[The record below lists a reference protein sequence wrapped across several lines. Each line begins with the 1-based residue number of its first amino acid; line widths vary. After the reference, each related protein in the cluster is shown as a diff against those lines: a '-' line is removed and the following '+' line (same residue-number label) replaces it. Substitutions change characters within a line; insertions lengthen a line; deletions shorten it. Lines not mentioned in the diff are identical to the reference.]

1 MIRIYYVRCSRQMGS
16 IGIPGS
22 KMQQAPCPSQK
33 KKEKKSLN
41 LFCKLCSRTIKMSER
56 APLRPRKG
64 TCYTFLLSAAAAQVS
79 IKPCLKKKKKKK
91 STLTGNLGMPN
102 AGGQEGKHCFCTST
116 KGSLAC
122 RICAQLTEKHQCI
135 NRAHRMAILLLSEHR
150 LPNQLDSIYPTHMAD
165 FSSLS

>member
-1 MIRIYYVRCSRQMGS
+1 MFAAPGRWVQSVFQEVRCSK
-16 IGIPGS
+16 PLV
-22 KMQQAPCPSQK
+22 PVK

-64 TCYTFLLSAAAAQVS
+64 TCYTFLLSATEAQVS
-79 IKPCLKKKKKKK
+79 IKPCLKKKKK

-102 AGGQEGKHCFCTST
+102 AGGQEGKHCFCTSR

-150 LPNQLDSIYPTHMAD
+150 LPNQLDSTIPYSHG
-165 FSSLS
+165 